1 MVETQN
7 SNHEEQKHEAK
18 KKKCYSVC
26 FGADDCSCPS
36 AYSLLVPK
44 LQLGNATRK
53 LLLPVLIL
61 EARASKTKVTKL
73 ELSNQTQD
81 ILSGMSEKDKE
92 LVRKTKGGDLIMFH
106 HGWGTGIRNISF

>member
-1 MVETQN
+1 M
-7 SNHEEQKHEAK
+7 KPK
-18 KKKCYSVC
+18 RKSVIQYVLVLMIVL
-26 FGADDCSCPS
+26 ALPPIVCSFPS
-36 AYSLLVPK
+36 SSLGTPP
-44 LQLGNATRK
+44 RK
-53 LLLPVLIL
+53 LLLPVLTL